1 MVSTEAR
8 SNLKLFH
15 LSAEEKKETSLN
27 RCQIIDV
34 SFLCLEPEWKLHSV
48 VFRNFY
54 TFSIALLYKSSLEY
68 DWTVCIKERKLMPH
82 SGSES
87 GSQDVVILNKEH
99 GCLAEKPCNLRI
111 ILRQPCTNWRDF
123 GICNLK
129 FIGATNSEL
138 DAISGMAAVVPLH
151 SVSDTLHKSFTTS
164 DYGEHYDVQ
173 YLSITE

>member
-1 MVSTEAR
+1 MASLEAR
-8 SNLKLFH
+8 LNLKLFQ
-15 LSAEEKKETSLN
+15 LSAEDKKETLLN

-34 SFLCLEPEWKLHSV
+34 SLLCLEPAWKLHSV

-54 TFSIALLYKSSLEY
+54 TFSLTLLYKTSPE
-68 DWTVCIKERKLMPH
+68 DNWTACIKEKKLMQH
-82 SGSES
+82 SGSER

-99 GCLAEKPCNLRI
+99 SCLAEKPCKLRM
-111 ILRQPCTNWRDF
+111 ILKQPCTNWRDF

-138 DAISGMAAVVPLH
+138 DATVSDAVPVN
-151 SVSDTLHKSFTTS
+151 SVSDALRKTFTTS
-164 DYGEHYDVQ
+164 DYSEHYDVQ